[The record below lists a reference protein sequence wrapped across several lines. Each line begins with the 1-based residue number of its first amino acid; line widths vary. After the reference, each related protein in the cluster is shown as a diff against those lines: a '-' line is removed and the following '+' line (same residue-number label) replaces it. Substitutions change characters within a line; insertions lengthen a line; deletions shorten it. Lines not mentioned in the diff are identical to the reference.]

1 MEKRKGKCGWV
12 CILKNPS
19 SYEIEYINPADI
31 IVSNSKK
38 SSSLG
43 SILTDL
49 ELTKNGIEVSQ
60 KEIAEIKNEMSQMKN
75 EINNLNELLINLVDS
90 HNALLRAYKKNAAKT
105 AMQLTDLEEY
115 N

>member
-19 SYEIEYINPADI
+19 SYEIEYINPADV

-43 SILTDL
+43 SLLTDF
-49 ELTKNGIEVSQ
+49 EVTKNSLEVSQ
-60 KEIAEIKNEMSQMKN
+60 EEIDKIKKEMSQMKN
-75 EINNLNELLINLVDS
+75 EIISLNELLIKLVDS
-90 HNALLRAYKKNAAKT
+90 HNALLRAYKKNSAKT
-105 AMQLTDLEEY
+105 AMQFVDLEE
-115 N
+115 NN